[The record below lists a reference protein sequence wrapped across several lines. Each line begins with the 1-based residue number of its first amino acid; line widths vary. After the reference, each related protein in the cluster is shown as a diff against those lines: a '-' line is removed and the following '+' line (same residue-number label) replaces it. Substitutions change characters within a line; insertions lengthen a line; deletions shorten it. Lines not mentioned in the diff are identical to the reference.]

1 MNWPAYSPAQARVME
16 DALIAVYKAEA
27 RSNAGKVPNE
37 FGDKFKMNG
46 KAGGKKSA
54 PVRSFVSLSLQ
65 DRVLN
70 LVKQQGLVT
79 SIIVRE
85 SLKVNESTAR
95 RVLRRMLDNG
105 KLEQVGTDVTGLRV
119 YQESEN

>member
-1 MNWPAYSPAQARVME
+1 ME
-16 DALIAVYKAEA
+16 NALIAVYKAEK
-27 RSNAGKVPNE
+27 RTNAGKVPNE
-37 FGDKFKMNG
+37 YGDKYQANG
-46 KAGGKKSA
+46 RAGGKKSA

-70 LVKQQGLVT
+70 LVKEQGLVT

-119 YQESEN
+119 YQESEQ

>member
-1 MNWPAYSPAQARVME
+1 ME

-37 FGDKFKMNG
+37 FGDKFKING

-119 YQESEN
+119 YQESEQ

>member
-1 MNWPAYSPAQARVME
+1 MNWPAYSPAQARAME
-16 DALIAVYKAEA
+16 NALIAVYKAEK
-27 RSNAGKVPNE
+27 RTNAGKLPNE
-37 FGDKFKMNG
+37 YGDKYQANG
-46 KAGGKKSA
+46 RAGGKKSA

-70 LVKQQGLVT
+70 LARKNGMVT

-105 KLEQVGTDVTGLRV
+105 KLEQVGADVTGLRI
-119 YQESEN
+119 YQAKVE